1 MLARG
6 QAVAGGAA
14 RPLLATGRSTAEGGP
29 VRSLNP
35 KNYPDE
41 SNGMGAGGCGAAGA
55 GRTGPGAGGATG
67 RCSGPGSTNTSWIA
81 RRGASSA
88 RGFASVGVA
97 SVGVVTPLSPRQS
110 RNASP
115 AENAS
120 AAMRP
125 IDATRT
131 ARRRR
136 PDDSTLPRGSEL
148 LSPERYRVAPTDA
161 APRVAGRVIC
171 QSGCRARDA
180 QLTFTLSAPSPPP
193 PGLPPHAA
201 SAGTGGASAGPGR
214 ARCRWPPV
222 TIERLREGPRCPP
235 ALRGR
240 HRPLGGEA
248 VRRARVLGLAGGI
261 SSSCGDAQ
269 CEDGHADDGPQQQEK
284 QDEDGH
290 DGLCQR
296 Q

>member
-136 PDDSTLPRGSEL
+136 LDDSTLPRGSEL

-161 APRVAGRVIC
+161 APRR
-171 QSGCRARDA
+171 RR
-180 QLTFTLSAPSPPP
+180 
-193 PGLPPHAA
+193 PGHLP
-201 SAGTGGASAGPGR
+201 
-214 ARCRWPPV
+214 
-222 TIERLREGPRCPP
+222 ERLQGARRPADLHAERAQPTPAGVTPARSLCRDGRCF
-235 ALRGR
+235 
-240 HRPLGGEA
+240 
-248 VRRARVLGLAGGI
+248 RRAGARTMQMAAG
-261 SSSCGDAQ
+261 D
-269 CEDGHADDGPQQQEK
+269 H
-284 QDEDGH
+284 
-290 DGLCQR
+290 
-296 Q
+296 